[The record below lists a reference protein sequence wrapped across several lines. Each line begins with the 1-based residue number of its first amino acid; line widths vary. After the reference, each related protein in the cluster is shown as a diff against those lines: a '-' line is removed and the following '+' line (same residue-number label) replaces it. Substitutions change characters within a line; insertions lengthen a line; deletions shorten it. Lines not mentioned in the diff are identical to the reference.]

1 MTNQMKAFLYLAF
14 TTLAFSSMELVG
26 KMVAGHLTPLQVTFW
41 RFFIGLIILIPFA
54 LYELKRR
61 NLRLT
66 VKDLGWLALLGIC
79 NIALAM
85 VLLQVAVTMIP
96 ASLAAII
103 ISSNPIFVV
112 IFASFILNEKITTRT
127 VMGLVLGI
135 LGLSL
140 VTNVFN
146 SVAQVNLLG
155 LASGVGAALF
165 FGLYTV
171 LSKKIV
177 GKLGGMITNAGSFSI
192 GSLLLLVILLLKG
205 EPIFHGINSMSIGPL
220 LYLGLI
226 VTGFAYICF
235 LRGLSLVDASK
246 GSVIFFFKPG
256 VAAILAFLILHEHIG
271 MNMILGTALVICGSV
286 FMLQK
291 TKTIKKTVAK

>member
-1 MTNQMKAFLYLAF
+1 MTNQMKAFFYLAF

-26 KMVAGHLTPLQVTFW
+26 KMVVDYLTPLQVTFW
-41 RFFIGLIILIPFA
+41 RFLIGLVILIPFA
-54 LYELKRR
+54 SYELKRR
-61 NLRLT
+61 KLRLT
-66 VKDLGWLALLGIC
+66 TGDLGWLALLGIC
-79 NIALAM
+79 NISLAM
-85 VLLQVAVTMIP
+85 VLLQLAVTMIP

-112 IFASFILNEKITTRT
+112 IFASFILNEKITSRT
-127 VMGLVLGI
+127 ITGLALGI
-135 LGLSL
+135 FGLCL

-146 SVAQVNLLG
+146 SVSHINIGG
-155 LASGVGAALF
+155 LASGIGAALF

-177 GKLGGMITNAGSFSI
+177 GKLGGMITNAGSFTI
-192 GSLLLLVILLLKG
+192 GTLVLLVILLFKG
-205 EPIFHGINSMSIGPL
+205 EPILQGINHMSIGPL
-220 LYLGLI
+220 LYLGLV
-226 VTGFAYICF
+226 VTGLAYICF

-271 MNMILGTALVICGSV
+271 LNMIIGTAFVICGSV
-286 FMLQK
+286 FIMQK
-291 TKTIKKTVAK
+291 NKSVKKA